1 MKIRIA
7 IVGCGAVANAHI
19 PVVGESAHSE
29 VTVLVDRAL
38 DRAREMADANGIATA
53 IADYNEI
60 VGQADAAIIA
70 LPHHLHAPASIDLL
84 RKGVHVLV
92 EKPMGM
98 STAEC
103 DAMIAAAKEGGATL
117 CVGLVSRWMAV
128 ARYVKELLDR
138 GVIGNVKRFDV
149 REGMIYSWP
158 VASDFMFRREMGGGV
173 LADTGAHV
181 LDLLLWWLGDY
192 ASVEYFE
199 DAAGGVEADC
209 ELRLKMA
216 RGAEGTVTLSRTRD
230 LRNTW
235 ILEGERGTLEVT
247 RAFDADIRWTIRG
260 EALDLSGGF
269 KRGDEPADP
278 FDCFHAQWADFENA
292 IQTGK
297 PPLLSGE
304 EGRRGVELIEACR
317 AVAKPIER
325 SWEAFASK

>member
-7 IVGCGAVANAHI
+7 IVGCGAVANAHL
-19 PVVGESAHSE
+19 PVVAESSRSE

-38 DRAREMADANGIATA
+38 DRAQEMADANGVEHAVA
-53 IADYNEI
+53 NYNDI
-60 VGQADAAIIA
+60 VGRADAAIIA
-70 LPHHLHAPASIDLL
+70 LPHHLHAAAAIDLL

-98 STAEC
+98 TTDEC
-103 DAMIAAAKEGGATL
+103 DRMIRTADENKSILT
-117 CVGLVSRWMAV
+117 VGLVSRWLGV
-128 ARYVKELLDR
+128 ARYVKELIDR
-138 GVIGNVKRFDV
+138 GVIGYVKRFDV
-149 REGMIYSWP
+149 REGTIYDWP

-192 ASVEYFE
+192 ASVEYSD

-209 ELRLKMA
+209 ELRLSMKG
-216 RGAEGTVTLSRTRD
+216 GAKGIVQLSRTRE

-247 RAFDADIRWTIRG
+247 RRFDADFRWTIRG
-260 EALDLSGGF
+260 VGVDLAGGF
-269 KRGDEPADP
+269 KKAGAAEDP
-278 FDCFHAQWADFENA
+278 FECFRLQWADFEDA
-292 IQTGK
+292 IETGRA
-297 PPLLSGE
+297 PLLSGV

-317 AVAKPIER
+317 AVARPVER